1 MQMDMYVLLG
11 VVLIALATQ
20 LIVEAIKVVI
30 SAVCRFFKRDV
41 KRTNMLFAPFL
52 SLGWAIALCILSGS
66 DLFYAFGYPLYLPYL
81 GAVATG
87 IIASL
92 GANRIY
98 DLVMDFNDYK
108 GKIAVDTS
116 KGLQT

>member
-1 MQMDMYVLLG
+1 MQMDMYILLG

-20 LIVEAIKVVI
+20 LIVEAIKVPI

-41 KRTNMLFAPFL
+41 KRTNLIFAPFL

-66 DLFYAFGYPLYLPYL
+66 DLFQAFGYPLQLEYL
-81 GAVATG
+81 GAIATG
-87 IIASL
+87 IISSL

-108 GKIAVDTS
+108 GKLAVDNS
-116 KGLQT
+116 RGIPV